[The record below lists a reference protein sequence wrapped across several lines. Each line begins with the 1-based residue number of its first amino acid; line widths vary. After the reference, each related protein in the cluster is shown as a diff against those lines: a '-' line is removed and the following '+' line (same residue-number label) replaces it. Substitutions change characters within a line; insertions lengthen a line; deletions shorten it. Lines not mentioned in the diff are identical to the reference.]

1 MDVSSPGGGKLEA
14 ETPAYPRPPQE
25 IDRYQCGSSIGGG
38 GRDASVVYRRR
49 QPRSYPPGQAGQAPS
64 HHDGSREFPA
74 QTTQYPSSHGGT
86 GGATRKTMGR
96 VSLVLPEAVG
106 ILEGALSSAVEQERN
121 SAARGGSC
129 CKGRNASPPK
139 QPAKVR
145 QLKITLQELN
155 DLNAL

>member
-1 MDVSSPGGGKLEA
+1 MDVSSPGGGQLEA
-14 ETPAYPRPPQE
+14 ETPAHPRPPQE
-25 IDRYQCGSSIGGG
+25 INRYQGGSSIGGG

-49 QPRSYPPGQAGQAPS
+49 QPHSYAPGQAGQAPY
-64 HHDGSREFPA
+64 HNGRRGIPA
-74 QTTQYPSSHGGT
+74 QSIQYPSSQGGT

-96 VSLVLPEAVG
+96 VSLVLPGSAG
-106 ILEGALSSAVEQERN
+106 ILEGALSPAFEQERN

-145 QLKITLQELN
+145 QLKMTLQELN
-155 DLNAL
+155 NLNAL